1 MYSPSGGLGCQPC
14 DCHAV
19 GSPSSECN
27 GDTGQ
32 CLCQENVM
40 GRRCDQCIENFAGM
54 DELGCKGE
62 PLSQWVLSYYCQKV
76 LALIKICWFGSR
88 SRRPLQKHI
97 S

>member
-1 MYSPSGGLGCQPC
+1 MYSLSGGLGCQPC

-19 GSPSSECN
+19 GSSSSECN

-32 CLCQENVM
+32 CLCRENVM

-54 DELGCKGE
+54 NELGCKGE
-62 PLSQWVLSYYCQKV
+62 PFSQWVLSCYCQKYWYSLKFV
-76 LALIKICWFGSR
+76 GLVPDGLCK
-88 SRRPLQKHI
+88 KHI